1 MSDTIEVHPPE
12 HLMKY
17 DPPIFIGFEASKEQ
31 VMNAVEM
38 QKKSGKGKDSNSS
51 QLEDMINSMLPP
63 REWVEDSGAWMQYT
77 SKDKVS
83 RKDVQHLQEDLDR
96 RLAERQAREAGLCHV
111 RENLYQQV
119 LDELIREI
127 TLESP
132 ERGLLLMRVRDEA
145 RMTIDAYKT
154 LYSSSIVYGIKK
166 QIQAESGIDEL
177 EADIANYKETN
188 ESLETK
194 VAEMRGKLEMT
205 EKRIAEKRAVE
216 DRKRKEEIEFLKQQ
230 GQHLEAFMK
239 SISGSK

>member
-17 DPPIFIGFEASKEQ
+17 EPPIFIGFEASKEQ
-31 VMNAVEM
+31 VMNAVKI
-38 QKKSGKGKDSNSS
+38 QQQKGKDSNST

-77 SKDKVS
+77 SKDKAS
-83 RKDVQHLQEDLDR
+83 RKDVIHLQEDLDR
-96 RLAERQAREAGLCHV
+96 RLAERQAREAGLCPV
-111 RENLYQQV
+111 REHLYQQV

-145 RMTIDAYKT
+145 HMTIDAYKT
-154 LYSSSIVYGIKK
+154 LYDSSIVYGIKK

-177 EADIANYKETN
+177 EQQIAEYKESN
-188 ESLETK
+188 KSLETK
-194 VAEMRGKLEMT
+194 VAEMRSKLEMT
-205 EKRIAEKRAVE
+205 EKRNAEKRAVD
-216 DRKRKEEIEFLKQQ
+216 DRKRKDEVDFLKQQ
-230 GQHLEAFMK
+230 HLHLDAFMK
-239 SISGSK
+239 QISGAK